1 MSSHTPINKPGG
13 KINTQDIHEDYIAF
27 SPCSQTEYNKK
38 KIWNNLWNKMIRV
51 KKKRDGIEINLKQ
64 YDTIKI
70 HGRFEKE
77 I

>member
-1 MSSHTPINKPGG
+1 
-13 KINTQDIHEDYIAF
+13 
-27 SPCSQTEYNKK
+27 
-38 KIWNNLWNKMIRV
+38 MIRV